1 MSNMEKSLSPDLK
14 RASGAVDLGA
24 TNSLFKRAPKMAISR
39 NEIAA
44 LGARTPRPG
53 GGNCS
58 ICPFATFEATSS
70 NGKVGW

>member
-39 NEIAA
+39 NEMAA
-44 LGARTPRPG
+44 LGAKASSSSELTDVGSSPG
-53 GGNCS
+53 SGRS
-58 ICPFATFEATSS
+58 VVP
-70 NGKVGW
+70 